1 MIPNHES
8 GVSSIRRTKNDTKFT
23 SDKSGVSEV
32 LGVIMMLAMVVSI
45 MGGVW
50 VFLNP
55 YISDFEDNTN
65 WNNAS
70 GIADRL
76 DDRIDVVGDSPNGT
90 GVRHKLNMQNSI
102 LQQVSNAEIWSI
114 SADLVSYD
122 AISIRSVSDFSVGIT
137 SMNETASKISI
148 ETISQYWEFSFAPTD
163 SEVIAQHDL
172 ALNSWYVMTIYDA
185 EDIPIHRS
193 VTYPI
198 SGLKILTTLASGEH
212 EINLVNNARIEHFY
226 DSTWEISD
234 YPSVIF
240 EKLATNGYRCSIL
253 LTNIDVNGS
262 LGSSNSYGLDI
273 LSTGTLT
280 PFSGESYNLRFS
292 MENTVAAVITPQYN
306 ELWLS
311 EYYLNRASGTLDSFT
326 GLAPYERL
334 SGSDGITVQTNGE
347 PLFLDVSIQQ
357 VVLER

>member
-1 MIPNHES
+1 MW
-8 GVSSIRRTKNDTKFT
+8 T
-23 SDKSGVSEV
+23 
-32 LGVIMMLAMVVSI
+32 
-45 MGGVW
+45 
-50 VFLNP
+50 
-55 YISDFEDNTN
+55 
-65 WNNAS
+65 
-70 GIADRL
+70 
-76 DDRIDVVGDSPNGT
+76 
-90 GVRHKLNMQNSI
+90 I

-122 AISIRSVSDFSVGIT
+122 AISIRSVSDYSVGIT

-273 LSTGTLT
+273 LSIGTLT